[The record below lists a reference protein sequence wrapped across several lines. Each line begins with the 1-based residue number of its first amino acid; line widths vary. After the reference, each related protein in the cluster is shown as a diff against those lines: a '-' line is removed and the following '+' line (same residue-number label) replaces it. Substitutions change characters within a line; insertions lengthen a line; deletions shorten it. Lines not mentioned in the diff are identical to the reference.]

1 MSAQRSTPP
10 AVVEITMATPNRPK
24 DFSYWRSKMN
34 HLQSQL
40 AYAERDGNL
49 SAIGSCRAGI
59 AEAEARMRAAAG

>member
-1 MSAQRSTPP
+1 
-10 AVVEITMATPNRPK
+10 MATPNRPK